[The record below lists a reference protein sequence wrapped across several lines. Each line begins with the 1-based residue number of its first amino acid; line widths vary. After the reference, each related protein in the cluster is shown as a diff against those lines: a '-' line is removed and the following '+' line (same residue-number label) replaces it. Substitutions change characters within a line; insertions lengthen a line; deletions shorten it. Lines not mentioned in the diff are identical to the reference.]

1 MNTIQSIIAEAE
13 SNTDSQAAAMGW
25 LAQKVLTLET
35 AIKLSNSKCD
45 AVLHDLKLI
54 NLFVDRQVDKTL

>member
-1 MNTIQSIIAEAE
+1 
-13 SNTDSQAAAMGW
+13 MGW